1 MRIKSIKR
9 TQVEETP
16 VYDVINATPY
26 NNFVIKSGNSAIV
39 SHNCIIDEINF
50 KNGKSIQ
57 MEQSKVF
64 EMYTSILR
72 KNAIKIL
79 S

>member
-9 TQVEETP
+9 IQVEETP
-16 VYDVINATPY
+16 VYDVINANPY
-26 NNFVIKSGNSAIV
+26 NNFLVKSGESAV
-39 SHNCIIDEINF
+39 VAHNCLIDEVNF
-50 KNGKSIQ
+50 KNGKNLQ

-72 KNAIKIL
+72 KNAVKIFG
-79 S
+79 